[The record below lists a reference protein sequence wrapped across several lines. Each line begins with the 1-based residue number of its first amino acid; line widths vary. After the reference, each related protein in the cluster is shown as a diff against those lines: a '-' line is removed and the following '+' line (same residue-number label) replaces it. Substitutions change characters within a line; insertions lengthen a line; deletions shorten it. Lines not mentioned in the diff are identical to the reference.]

1 MATTVEAQ
9 ACGTPVVVYE
19 TDGCPETVA
28 LGNGCLVSQGD
39 MQALENA
46 VRDVADSN
54 WRAEPKKMERF
65 DKDMVYQGYV
75 ELYENILST
84 LKKGV

>member
-1 MATTVEAQ
+1 M
-9 ACGTPVVVYE
+9 
-19 TDGCPETVA
+19 TDCE
-28 LGNGCLVSQGD
+28 LVRRMQQGD

-54 WRAEPKKMERF
+54 WRADPKKMVRF
-65 DKDMVYQGYV
+65 DKDTVYQDYV
-75 ELYENILST
+75 ELYENVLST